1 MRKVRMNTKRE
12 KELLS
17 DLVYFQYLIR
27 SNSTIQNEVYE
38 PEPEPEHEHYDDR
51 HAGYI
56 EVYTQYKKCLENVLD
71 LLDRNRINEEKKE
84 NTRLEKKIAQQLH
97 NIKFDLLQAKKSILL
112 NTIEST
118 GVRTIA
124 KEFRRIQNLIDEFP
138 NKIEDVV
145 EDEPTEI
152 EDRGEKGDNGDNG
165 DEGVL
170 VSEENSDSV
179 ESSDDDKPKSI
190 NEEIHENDN
199 DLLDVVSSSAAEDK
213 IIPVSTKKLS
223 DTFITTNNLNV
234 PMKENVS
241 NSTLLPDVNTLSMN
255 EKQNENDIPIQYFS
269 KTREWGWLST
279 FEKASPFLFLS
290 RQYET
295 VEHAFNAQK
304 CFDAAYQDLFTQG
317 TINYIGGDPLLA
329 KVTGSKKSFET
340 SLFSLRKDWN
350 SVRVNIM
357 KQCTDAFYQENPTLK
372 EKMINTY
379 PRQLQHTGYKIG
391 TFWGMQ
397 KGKGNN
403 EHGKILMNLRLQYIQ
418 QNGTMKNGTME
429 NKTRE
434 EFERNFDLTQGE
446 TKGETQEELNIR
458 MERAWKQRQNS
469 DVLEGL
475 MA

>member
-1 MRKVRMNTKRE
+1 MKMTRE

-27 SNSTIQNEVYE
+27 SNSTIQKE
-38 PEPEPEHEHYDDR
+38 EHEHEHEHENDDDR
-51 HAGYI
+51 NAGYI
-56 EVYTQYKKCLENVLD
+56 EVYAQYKKSLENVLD

-84 NTRLEKKIAQQLH
+84 KTQLEKEIAQQLH
-97 NIKFDLLQAKKSILL
+97 NIKFDLLQAKKSMLL

-124 KEFRRIQNLIDEFP
+124 KEFRRIQSLIDAFP
-138 NKIEDVV
+138 KKLEDVV
-145 EDEPTEI
+145 EEDE
-152 EDRGEKGDNGDNG
+152 EKGNENDEDDENGKESDSENKS
-165 DEGVL
+165 DAENEG
-170 VSEENSDSV
+170 ENSDSTK
-179 ESSDDDKPKSI
+179 SSDDDEPNSI
-190 NEEIHENDN
+190 NQEIHEIDN

-234 PMKENVS
+234 PVNANVTT
-241 NSTLLPDVNTLSMN
+241 NSTVLPDVDTLSMN
-255 EKQNENDIPIQYFS
+255 VKQNVNDNPIQYFS

-279 FEKASPFLFLS
+279 FEKASPFLFLN

-317 TINYIGGDPLLA
+317 TINYIGDDPLLA

-350 SVRVNIM
+350 SMRVNIM

-397 KGKGNN
+397 KEKGNN
-403 EHGKILMNLRLQYIQ
+403 EHGKILMNLRLQYMRQ
-418 QNGTMKNGTME
+418 

-446 TKGETQEELNIR
+446 TKGETQKELNIR
-458 MERAWKQRQNS
+458 MERAWKQRQNL
-469 DVLEGL
+469 DVLEGS

>member
-1 MRKVRMNTKRE
+1 MNTTRE

-27 SNSTIQNEVYE
+27 SNSTIQNEVN
-38 PEPEPEHEHYDDR
+38 EHEHENDDDR
-51 HAGYI
+51 NAGYI
-56 EVYTQYKKCLENVLD
+56 EVYAQYKKSLENVLD

-84 NTRLEKKIAQQLH
+84 KAQLEKEIAQQLH
-97 NIKFDLLQAKKSILL
+97 NIKFDLLQAKKSMLL

-124 KEFRRIQNLIDEFP
+124 KEFRRIQSLIDAFP
-138 NKIEDVV
+138 KKLEDVV
-145 EDEPTEI
+145 EEDDENGKES
-152 EDRGEKGDNGDNG
+152 DGENKSDAEN
-165 DEGVL
+165 EGEL
-170 VSEENSDSV
+170 VSENSDSADR
-179 ESSDDDKPKSI
+179 SDDDEPNSI
-190 NEEIHENDN
+190 NQEIHENDN

-234 PMKENVS
+234 TVNENVS
-241 NSTLLPDVNTLSMN
+241 TSSTVLPDVDTLSMN
-255 EKQNENDIPIQYFS
+255 RKQNENDIPIQYFS

-317 TINYIGGDPLLA
+317 TLNYIGGDPLLA

-372 EKMINTY
+372 EKLINTY

-418 QNGTMKNGTME
+418 QNGTMKNGTMK

-446 TKGETQEELNIR
+446 TKGETQEELNNR

>member
-1 MRKVRMNTKRE
+1 MTRE

-27 SNSTIQNEVYE
+27 SNSTIQKE
-38 PEPEPEHEHYDDR
+38 EHEHEHEHENDDDR
-51 HAGYI
+51 NAGYI
-56 EVYTQYKKCLENVLD
+56 EVYAQYKKSLENVLD

-84 NTRLEKKIAQQLH
+84 KTQLEKEIAQQLH
-97 NIKFDLLQAKKSILL
+97 NIKFDLLQAKKSMLL

-124 KEFRRIQNLIDEFP
+124 KEFRRIQSLIDAFP
-138 NKIEDVV
+138 KKLEDVV
-145 EDEPTEI
+145 EEDE
-152 EDRGEKGDNGDNG
+152 EKGNENDEDDENGKESDSENKS
-165 DEGVL
+165 DAENEG
-170 VSEENSDSV
+170 ENSDSTK
-179 ESSDDDKPKSI
+179 SSDDDEPNSI
-190 NEEIHENDN
+190 NQEIHEIDN

-234 PMKENVS
+234 PVNANVTT
-241 NSTLLPDVNTLSMN
+241 NSTVLPDVDTLSMN
-255 EKQNENDIPIQYFS
+255 VKQNVNDNPIQYFS

-279 FEKASPFLFLS
+279 FEKASPFLFLN

-317 TINYIGGDPLLA
+317 TINYIGDDPLLA

-350 SVRVNIM
+350 SMRVNIM

-397 KGKGNN
+397 KEKGNN
-403 EHGKILMNLRLQYIQ
+403 EHGKILMNLRLQYMRQ
-418 QNGTMKNGTME
+418 

-446 TKGETQEELNIR
+446 TKGETQKELNIR
-458 MERAWKQRQNS
+458 MERAWKQRQNL
-469 DVLEGL
+469 DVLEGS

>member
-1 MRKVRMNTKRE
+1 MNTTRE

-27 SNSTIQNEVYE
+27 SNSTIQNEVN
-38 PEPEPEHEHYDDR
+38 EHEHENDDDR
-51 HAGYI
+51 NAGYI
-56 EVYTQYKKCLENVLD
+56 EVYAQYKKSLENVLD

-84 NTRLEKKIAQQLH
+84 KTQLEKEIAHQLH
-97 NIKFDLLQAKKSILL
+97 NIKFDLLQAKKSMLL

-124 KEFRRIQNLIDEFP
+124 KEFRRIQSLIDAFP
-138 NKIEDVV
+138 KKLEDVV
-145 EDEPTEI
+145 EEDDEDGKESDG
-152 EDRGEKGDNGDNG
+152 EDDENGKESDGENKSDAEN
-165 DEGVL
+165 EGEL
-170 VSEENSDSV
+170 VSENSDSA
-179 ESSDDDKPKSI
+179 ERSDDDEPNSI
-190 NEEIHENDN
+190 NQEIHENDN

-234 PMKENVS
+234 TVNENVS
-241 NSTLLPDVNTLSMN
+241 TSSTMLPDVDTLSMN

-429 NKTRE
+429 KKTRE

-469 DVLEGL
+469 DV
-475 MA
+475 

>member
-1 MRKVRMNTKRE
+1 MNTTRE

-27 SNSTIQNEVYE
+27 SNSTIQNEVN
-38 PEPEPEHEHYDDR
+38 EHEHENDDDR
-51 HAGYI
+51 NAGYI
-56 EVYTQYKKCLENVLD
+56 EVYAQYKKSLENVLD

-84 NTRLEKKIAQQLH
+84 KTQLEKEIAHQLH
-97 NIKFDLLQAKKSILL
+97 NIKFDLLQAKKSMLL

-124 KEFRRIQNLIDEFP
+124 KEFRRIQSLIDAFP
-138 NKIEDVV
+138 KKLEDVV
-145 EDEPTEI
+145 EEDDEDGKESDG
-152 EDRGEKGDNGDNG
+152 EDDENGKESDGENKSDAEN
-165 DEGVL
+165 EGEL
-170 VSEENSDSV
+170 VSENSDSA
-179 ESSDDDKPKSI
+179 ERSDDDEPNSI
-190 NEEIHENDN
+190 NQEIHENDN

-234 PMKENVS
+234 TVNENVS
-241 NSTLLPDVNTLSMN
+241 TSSTMLPDVDTLSMN

-418 QNGTMKNGTME
+418 QNGTMKNGTMD

-469 DVLEGL
+469 DV
-475 MA
+475 